1 MSTTLAD
8 HVAAFLSDMAR
19 VARLRPHTLR
29 AYRYELIAAATILTV
44 PLDQLTLAALEQWVS
59 RGAVSAA
66 TVARR
71 TATLSRFFTWALR
84 HQLCT
89 THPLAARE
97 VTPTRRRLPRP
108 IPAGDERI
116 AIDTTITTAVPP
128 YRQILILLRET
139 GMRAG
144 EALALTI
151 GDVTL
156 AAGREGIRVR
166 DPKNGTERIVVLG
179 PTATPKALRMLRAY
193 LKTLHGQP
201 PHAPL
206 FRSSRGT
213 RVSYDALHYQ
223 WGQVCTTAGLVDAQG
238 KPRYT
243 LHQLRHTRGS
253 ELAEHGQRMEI
264 VQRVLGHRDPRS
276 TQGYAALHDDQVR
289 AALEQE
295 GRH

>member
-8 HVAAFLSDMAR
+8 HVADFLGDMAR

-29 AYRYELIAAATILTV
+29 AYRYELIAAAAALTV
-44 PLDQLTLAALEQWVS
+44 PLDQLTLTALEQWVS

-71 TATLSRFFTWALR
+71 TATLSRFFTWSLR

-97 VTPTRRRLPRP
+97 APPTRRRLPRP

-116 AIDTTITTAVPP
+116 AIDIAITTAPPP
-128 YRQILILLRET
+128 YRHILILLRET

-144 EALALTI
+144 EVLTLTI

-156 AAGREGIRVR
+156 APGREGIRVR

-179 PTATPKALRMLRAY
+179 PTATPKALRMLRVH
-193 LKTLHGQP
+193 LKTLRGQP
-201 PHAPL
+201 PHVPL
-206 FRSSRGT
+206 FCSPRGT
-213 RVSYDALHYQ
+213 WVSYDALHYQ
-223 WGQVCTTAGLVDAQG
+223 WGHLCAAAGRVDAQG

-253 ELAEHGQRMEI
+253 ELVEHGHRMEI

-276 TQGYAALHDDQVR
+276 TQGYAALHDDQIR

-295 GRH
+295 GRC